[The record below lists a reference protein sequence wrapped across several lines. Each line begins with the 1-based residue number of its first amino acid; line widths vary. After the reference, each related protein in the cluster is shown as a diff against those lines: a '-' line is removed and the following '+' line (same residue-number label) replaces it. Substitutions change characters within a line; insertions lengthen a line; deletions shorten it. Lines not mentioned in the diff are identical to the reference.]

1 MRALLASA
9 LLLAFACRTP
19 SSTSAPPAPSPGS
32 AAQPN
37 EPGEPGQP
45 APADCG
51 TLEPGAAM
59 TPDQCSCRS
68 GRVNLSRGGGDQPH
82 CADGETELGTV
93 RLGIEGGWCCK
104 AP

>member
-32 AAQPN
+32 AAPT
-37 EPGEPGQP
+37 GEPGQP

-51 TLEPGAAM
+51 ALEPGAAM

-68 GRVNLSRGGGDQPH
+68 GRVNLSRGGGDQAH
-82 CADGETELGTV
+82 CAEGETELGTV
-93 RLGIEGGWCCK
+93 RIGIEGGWCCK